1 MTQVALSQESRN
13 VFVALT
19 DDEVAKYAQEAA
31 KITLDI
37 GELEDQ
43 KKAAA
48 STFKDRIDRAF
59 CTVRELSRKVT
70 DHRELRDVECIWY
83 ADTKK
88 KKAFLVRQDT
98 GEEVASR
105 DLTVKEM
112 QAELPGTEKK

>member
-1 MTQVALSQESRN
+1 MTQIALSEDVRN

-19 DDEVAKYAQEAA
+19 EDEVAKYALEAA

-59 CTVRELSRKVT
+59 CSVRELSRKVT
-70 DHRELRDVECIWY
+70 DHRELRDVKCVWY
-83 ADTKK
+83 ADTGKV
-88 KKAFLVRQDT
+88 KAFLVRQDT
-98 GEEVASR
+98 GEEIATR
-105 DLTVKEM
+105 DLTPKEM
-112 QAELPGTEKK
+112 QMELPATVQ